1 MSETLERSAGAVCP
15 NCGGPRADRFCPR
28 CGQNDRS
35 YIRSLPRMVWEFL
48 REAFELD
55 SRLVRTLKLMAV
67 RPGELPAE
75 FSRDRRASYAS
86 PVRLFLFASLA
97 FFFVLSLTADLD
109 MENGERI
116 AAVRE
121 RPDPPGAE
129 ANVHVLRALLPPSQ
143 ARKLDEIMADEERF
157 TRTMILAGAANLKL
171 DADVQEMGTFGRFLL
186 AQMVDVLHQPAV
198 AFDKLLDNLPIA
210 MFFMLPGYALL
221 LAFLHWRRRRYY
233 VEHLVFGMHIHI
245 VAFVAC
251 TVMLLLPDDDVVELG
266 ATAIMLWLGAYQ
278 YMALRTY
285 YGDGRIVTG
294 AKWLALVTLYSIML
308 APALLLVMFVTLY
321 SL

>member
-1 MSETLERSAGAVCP
+1 MGAVCP
-15 NCGGPRADRFCPR
+15 NCGAPRDDHFCAR

-35 YIRSLPRMVWEFL
+35 YIRSLPRMGWEFL
-48 REAFELD
+48 RETFELD
-55 SRLVRTLKLMAV
+55 SRLLRTLKLMAA

-75 FSRDRRASYAS
+75 FSRDRRASYSS

-97 FFFVLSLTADLD
+97 FFFVLSLTAELGQPQ
-109 MENGERI
+109 GEHI
-116 AAVRE
+116 VAARE
-121 RPDPPGAE
+121 RPDPPGAQ
-129 ANVHVLRALLPPSQ
+129 ANVDALRALLPPSQ
-143 ARKLDEIMADEERF
+143 VRKLDEIMGDEERLA
-157 TRTMILAGAANLKL
+157 RTIVLQAAASLTL
-171 DADVQEMGTFGRFLL
+171 DTDFEDLGRFGRFLL
-186 AQMVDVLHQPAV
+186 AQMVDVLHQPTV

-233 VEHLVFGMHIHI
+233 VEHLVFGIHIHI

-251 TVMLLLPDDDVVELG
+251 TAILLLPDNRIGEPVAKAVWV
-266 ATAIMLWLGAYQ
+266 WLGAYQ
-278 YMALRTY
+278 YMALRRY

-294 AKWLALVTLYSIML
+294 IKWSALVTLYSIML
-308 APALLLVMFVTLY
+308 APGLLLVMFVTLY